1 MVQVMYSK
9 EMNMS
14 IKKQWL
20 ITLILIAT
28 IAIITNSA
36 LYSILIDKYF
46 VRYIGQNYEKQM
58 KEIQEYAEFILHNEL
73 ITKKQMQMEMQ
84 KYLDDPITE
93 ISIYDSTGQIILSA
107 KKMGMGRMHRQMM
120 GRENSEVRDE
130 YNLEDGQNSIGKLII
145 TRQGSIEDSVTSILF
160 KKELLNTSLI
170 SGGIVLLM
178 ALVVSI
184 LISRKTAKDLMN
196 TANYAKGLDLNL
208 EEELPLSHITEITE
222 IQNSLVLLATKLRM
236 KEKARKQK
244 LDTVVHQGR
253 TPLTIMKSQLEGAV
267 DGIVTMDENRLES
280 LINQVDTLTDV
291 IGNLKEIFEIEQAKD
306 PLKIETFDLTE
317 EINKIIKGFKLQF
330 EDKGVRLAFLGE
342 KGIVGTTDRY
352 LLTQGI
358 YNILTNAYKFT
369 PKGGKVQLDI
379 KKVGDRIELKIMDTG
394 IGIPKDNLLTVFN
407 PYVRGSNVGKITGQG
422 LGLFVVKNN
431 IERVGGR
438 VDVSSVEGKGTTF
451 VVNIPSTIQDE

>member
-196 TANYAKGLDLNL
+196 TANYAK
-208 EEELPLSHITEITE
+208 I
-222 IQNSLVLLATKLRM
+222 
-236 KEKARKQK
+236 
-244 LDTVVHQGR
+244 
-253 TPLTIMKSQLEGAV
+253 
-267 DGIVTMDENRLES
+267 
-280 LINQVDTLTDV
+280 
-291 IGNLKEIFEIEQAKD
+291 
-306 PLKIETFDLTE
+306 
-317 EINKIIKGFKLQF
+317 
-330 EDKGVRLAFLGE
+330 
-342 KGIVGTTDRY
+342 
-352 LLTQGI
+352 
-358 YNILTNAYKFT
+358 
-369 PKGGKVQLDI
+369 
-379 KKVGDRIELKIMDTG
+379 
-394 IGIPKDNLLTVFN
+394 
-407 PYVRGSNVGKITGQG
+407 
-422 LGLFVVKNN
+422 
-431 IERVGGR
+431 
-438 VDVSSVEGKGTTF
+438 
-451 VVNIPSTIQDE
+451 